1 MGRRVRRP
9 RAASASRV
17 SDPGWSFSVASLASV
32 LTIVS
37 LLGSA
42 PSVQAVD
49 HNQPPRQQAASPQPT
64 LTEMAGTL
72 EGIDVSHWQ
81 GTIDWPRVAAAGKKF
96 VIMKAT
102 EGTGFVDWMYATNH
116 AGARAAGI
124 PTTAYHFANP
134 GATPG
139 DAVAEADHF
148 VNIASLTDGD
158 LVPALDLEQSGGLG
172 TTALRNWVASWLA
185 HVTARVGVKPMIY
198 VSPAFWVKYLGDT
211 RYFADAGYKILW
223 IAHWGV
229 SNPTV
234 PAQNWGGRGWTFW
247 QYSDCGSV
255 PGISGCVDLDRY
267 NGTNLE
273 AVTYHPGFRLSAS
286 PASFA
291 LKQGR
296 SWLSTIGIARTNFT
310 HPVELSVS
318 GLPAGASATFS
329 ASPTTGSS
337 SILTI
342 TTSNT
347 GNVTPTGTYP
357 VTVSGEGGGLSR
369 ATVVNVTVVDGIA
382 PTIAA
387 PVAWLMTGQLGATTT
402 RVAIGWSGSDPGG
415 IVSYH
420 LDRQV
425 NGGAWARV
433 SLPTATSVSVIHTL
447 TLGAVYRYRLA
458 ATDRLGNVTAWTYG
472 RPFKA
477 LLVHQTNPAVSYG
490 GTWHT
495 AFSSAVSGGSLRYS
509 TAAGAWASYAVYG
522 TGAAWVAYRGPGRG
536 YARVYLDGVYQG
548 AISLYASTN
557 TAKPIVFAARW
568 GTMSGHALKVVVV
581 GTSTRP
587 RVDVD
592 AFLRLYRY

>member
-1 MGRRVRRP
+1 VRRP
-9 RAASASRV
+9 RAAPANRIPDLSTSTTLV
-17 SDPGWSFSVASLASV
+17 GLLAAV
-32 LTIVS
+32 LAIVS

-42 PSVQAVD
+42 AYVQAVD
-49 HNQPPRQQAASPQPT
+49 HNKPPRQPT
-64 LTEMAGTL
+64 TSLPPRLAQLAGTL

-81 GTIDWPRVAAAGKKF
+81 GQIDWPMVAAAGKKF

-102 EGTGFVDWMYATNH
+102 EATDFVDWMYATNH
-116 AGARAAGI
+116 AGARAAGMA
-124 PTTAYHFANP
+124 TTAYHFANP

-139 DAVAEADHF
+139 DAVAEANHF
-148 VNIASLTDGD
+148 VDVAALTDGD
-158 LVPALDLEQSGGLG
+158 LVPALDLEQSGGLS
-172 TTALRNWVASWLA
+172 TTGLRNWVASWLA
-185 HVTARVGVKPMIY
+185 QVTLRLGVKPMIY
-198 VSPAFWVKYLGDT
+198 VSPAFWVRYLGDT
-211 RYFADAGYKILW
+211 TYFADAGYQILW

-229 SNPTV
+229 SSPTV

-247 QYSDCGSV
+247 QYSNCGSV

-267 NGTNLE
+267 NGTDLE
-273 AVTYHPGFRLSAS
+273 AVTYHPGFRVSAS

-296 SWLSTIGIARTNFT
+296 SWVSTIAIARTNFT
-310 HPVELSVS
+310 DPVQLSVS
-318 GLPAGASATFS
+318 GLPTGASATFS
-329 ASPTTGSS
+329 ANPTTGSS
-337 SILTI
+337 SVMTI

-347 GNVTPTGTYP
+347 GNVTPIGTYP

-387 PVAWLMTGQLGATTT
+387 PVAWLMTGQLGSTTT
-402 RVAIGWSGSDPGG
+402 RVAIGWTGSDPSG

-433 SLPTATSVSVIHTL
+433 SLTTATSISVIHTL

-458 ATDRLGNVTAWTYG
+458 ATDRLGNVTSWTYG

-477 LLVHQTNPAVSYG
+477 LVVQQSHASVTYG
-490 GTWHT
+490 GSWHP
-495 AFSSAVSGGSLRYS
+495 AFVSDASGGSLKYA
-509 TAAGAWASYAVYG
+509 TAAGSWASYAAYG
-522 TGAAWVAYRGPGRG
+522 SSAAWVGYRGPGRG
-536 YARVYLDGVYQG
+536 SARVYLNGVYQQT
-548 AISLYASTN
+548 ISLYASTN
-557 TAKPIVFAARW
+557 SARRIVFTARW
-568 GTMSGHALKVVVV
+568 GSLSGRTLKVVTV
-581 GTSTRP
+581 GGTTHP

-592 AFLRLYRY
+592 AFLRIYLY

>member
-1 MGRRVRRP
+1 
-9 RAASASRV
+9 V
-17 SDPGWSFSVASLASV
+17 SDQGWSFSVASLAAM
-32 LTIVS
+32 LAIVS

-64 LTEMAGTL
+64 LTELAGAL

-81 GTIDWPRVAAAGKKF
+81 GAIDWPKVAAAGKKF

-134 GATPG
+134 GSTSG

-148 VNIASLTDGD
+148 VDVASLTDGD
-158 LVPALDLEQSGGLG
+158 LIPALDLEQSGGLG

-185 HVTARVGVKPMIY
+185 QVTARLGVKPMIY

-223 IAHWGV
+223 IAHWHV

-234 PAQNWGGRGWTFW
+234 PAQNWGGHGWTFW
-247 QYSDCGSV
+247 QYSNCGSI

-286 PASFA
+286 PSS
-291 LKQGR
+291 LSVKQGQTA
-296 SWLSTIGIARTNFT
+296 STTIGIARTNFSNQV
-310 HPVELSVS
+310 HLSVS
-318 GLPAGASATFS
+318 GLPAGTSGVFSDSSTSGTSSVLTLATSGAASAT
-329 ASPTTGSS
+329 P
-337 SILTI
+337 
-342 TTSNT
+342 
-347 GNVTPTGTYP
+347 VGTYP
-357 VTVSGEGGGLSR
+357 LTVTGESGGDSHATTVNLAVTDGLP
-369 ATVVNVTVVDGIA
+369 
-382 PTIAA
+382 PTISA
-387 PVAWLMTGQLGATTT
+387 PAAWLATGQLGSTTAPV
-402 RVAIGWSGSDPGG
+402 RIAWSGSDPGG
-415 IVSYH
+415 IASYH
-420 LDRQV
+420 LHRQV
-425 NGGAWARV
+425 NGGSWTSV
-433 SLPTATSVSVIHTL
+433 SLPTATSTTIIQAL
-447 TLGAVYRYRLA
+447 TVGAVYRYRLA
-458 ATDRLGNVTAWTYG
+458 AFDRLGNVTAWAYG

-548 AISLYASTN
+548 AISLYASTS